1 MQTRS
6 LSAIETI
13 TSTAI
18 GFLVSWALT
27 LLVLPMFG
35 YDVSISHSVGITA
48 VYTAASIIRGYLV
61 RRAFNG
67 QR

>member
-6 LSAIETI
+6 MSAVETI

-18 GFLVSWALT
+18 GFAVSWLLT
-27 LLVLPMFG
+27 ITVLPMFG
-35 YDVSISHSVGITA
+35 YSVTMGHSLGITA
-48 VYTAASIIRGYLV
+48 IYTAASFLRGYLV

-67 QR
+67 